1 MRIHKLSSLIGLS
14 TALLLGPVTISQA
27 NDPGIYLGASW
38 GAYSINES
46 ELDDNDD
53 MLKAVVGVQFN
64 EVFGVE
70 GSWVDFK
77 RIVGE
82 NDRFETD
89 GKGLAAVLSMP
100 IGSSSSAFVKAGQF
114 WWDSNSYLGGAM
126 RASDGRDAFWG
137 GGVKFGFTDH
147 LALRVDAERYKVA
160 STHLNAYMVGLE
172 VKF

>member
-1 MRIHKLSSLIGLS
+1 MRINKLSSLIGIS
-14 TALLLGPVTISQA
+14 AALVLGPVATSQA
-27 NDPGIYLGASW
+27 NDPGVYLGASW
-38 GAYSINES
+38 GAYNINES

-53 MLKAVVGVQFN
+53 MLKAVVGIQFN
-64 EVFGVE
+64 ELFGVE

-82 NDRFETD
+82 NDRFESD

-100 IGSSSSAFVKAGQF
+100 VGDSSSAFVKAGQF
-114 WWDSNSYLGGAM
+114 WWDSNSFLGGVM
-126 RASDGRDAFWG
+126 RSNDGQDAFWG
-137 GGVKFGFTDH
+137 GGFKFGFTDH
-147 LALRVDAERYKVA
+147 LALRLDAERYKVA